1 MPKMPK
7 ILLITVVLLIGFS
20 TGFGYLS
27 YTLASNSGR
36 EEFWSE
42 LLLHFTAEFT
52 VFAMGILITF
62 FVASKLAEHKIKPL
76 VELIAKL
83 RAKEVILPETARGI
97 VISAAKLISE
107 EQLKKDFSVHVYPK
121 PDNCDVCALPIET
134 REDKKCRHCGLND
147 HIWKIE
153 ETPEEV

>member
-1 MPKMPK
+1 MPK
-7 ILLITVVLLIGFS
+7 ILLTAVLLLIGFS
-20 TGFGYLS
+20 SGFGYLS
-27 YTLASNSGR
+27 YKLANNSGR

-52 VFAMGILITF
+52 VFAIGILITF
-62 FVASKLAEHKIKPL
+62 FVASKLTEHKIKPL

-107 EQLKKDFSVHVYPK
+107 EQLKKDISVHVYQK
-121 PDNCDVCALPIET
+121 PGKCDVCALDIGI
-134 REDKKCRHCGLND
+134 REDKRCRHCGLKD
-147 HIWKIE
+147 HIWNIKE
-153 ETPEEV
+153 DPEEV